1 MLDLLILYIL
11 GGVMVTEK
19 ENNQITK
26 QANTNSTRRA
36 FLKNSGLTV
45 GGIAIGAT
53 FGGLLGNLRGGEVQT
68 EQTPPPVAEV
78 ANPNVAL
85 MFFTP
90 DEYQTT
96 NAAVERIF
104 PEGENGPGAME
115 LNAAIY
121 IDHQLASQWGVNA
134 KDYRLGPFYKPEPT
148 QGEQI
153 KLLRQDLFRL
163 GLKRLDNYSNEN
175 YERQFL
181 DLEAG
186 EQDDVLAAFEEGKAG
201 SISGVSTTE
210 FFKLLRQLT
219 LEGVYADPM
228 YGGNKEMLGWEMR
241 KYPGTRMGYINEIQK
256 KDFVELEPNSLQSHM
271 GHS

>member
-1 MLDLLILYIL
+1 MTDN
-11 GGVMVTEK
+11 
-19 ENNQITK
+19 ENNQITE
-26 QANTNSTRRA
+26 QANTTSTRRA
-36 FLKNSGLTV
+36 FLKSSGLTF

-53 FGGLLGNLRGGEVQT
+53 FGGLLGNLKGGDVQT
-68 EQTPPPVAEV
+68 EQAPPPPVAEV

-85 MFFTP
+85 MFFNP
-90 DEYQTT
+90 EEYQTT
-96 NAAVERIF
+96 NVAVERIF
-104 PEGENGPGAME
+104 PEDENGPGAME

-134 KDYRLGPFYKPEPT
+134 RDYRLGPFYNPEPT

-175 YERQFL
+175 YERQFI

-186 EQDDVLAAFEEGKAG
+186 EQDEVLVAFEKGEAG
-201 SISGVSTTE
+201 SISGVSTAE

-241 KYPGTRMGYINEIQK
+241 KYPGTRMGYVNEIQK

>member
-1 MLDLLILYIL
+1 MTDN
-11 GGVMVTEK
+11 
-19 ENNQITK
+19 ENNQ
-26 QANTNSTRRA
+26 QANTTSTRRA
-36 FLKNSGLTV
+36 FLKNSGITF
-45 GGIAIGAT
+45 GGIVIGGT
-53 FGGLLGNLRGGEVQT
+53 IGGLLGNVKEEPT
-68 EQTPPPVAEV
+68 EQPAPAPVAEV

-104 PEGENGPGAME
+104 PEDENGPGAME

-163 GLKRLDNYSNEN
+163 GLKRLDNYSSEN
-175 YERQFL
+175 YEKQFL
-181 DLEAG
+181 DLEAE
-186 EQDDVLAAFEEGKAG
+186 EQDGVLAAFEEGKAG